1 MVVEGICQVSCRLH
15 CRSQSPCVWCLCV
28 GILYPWIPELYV
40 PCLPNRF
47 INCRFL
53 NISGLGGLQSA
64 FLIAFKQLV
73 PEHTVTLFRSPIKM
87 RVKVRAPLSHN
98 SLTIALPRIISIRS
112 SLVGTLPR
120 DTRFIFTSP
129 HRLPRLLD
137 LSSLLQSQQPRYSP
151 NHIRHTN
158 ALSYSP
164 RRCIRDF
171 LLCLL
176 LPRQNSTSHQCCR
189 HNPFQS
195 PRPSRDFTTVESRRR
210 GTK

>member
-1 MVVEGICQVSCRLH
+1 MVVEGICQVSRSLH
-15 CRSQSPCVWCLCV
+15 CRAQSTCVWCLCA

-40 PCLPNRF
+40 LSLPNRF

-87 RVKVRAPLSHN
+87 RVKVRTPLSGN
-98 SLTIALPRIISIRS
+98 SLTTALPRIISVRS
-112 SLVGTLPR
+112 SLVSTLPR
-120 DTRFIFTSP
+120 DIRIIFTSP
-129 HRLPRLLD
+129 YRLPRLLD
-137 LSSLLQSQQPRYSP
+137 LSPLLQSQHPRYSP

-158 ALSYSP
+158 ALNSSP

-176 LPRQNSTSHQCCR
+176 LPRQNSTAHQRCR
-189 HNPFQS
+189 HNHFQS
-195 PRPSRDFTTVESRRR
+195 PRRSRDMSNVESRRR